1 MAAPPNKPDYP
12 TLNSTYCH
20 GNNTIISETITM
32 MSDKNFSCI
41 ISVFLSLIFF
51 LTIITVD
58 NLKGPVFFTAETIRV
73 DSLSDKRNAFAENA
87 NHRVNLDVVIQEK
100 QEKIIDLAVLDV
112 QSIEQRLPTL
122 NTVNTVQKKIQT
134 IHPVKKQID
143 NAELHCLALNNYFE
157 ARGESTTGQHAVA
170 NVVLNRVKHKG
181 FPDSICGVVKQ
192 GGKKLYR
199 CQFSWW
205 CDGLSDEPHDQ
216 TAWKLS
222 LKIASDIL
230 QKKHEDITS
239 GALWYHADYVS
250 PYWRTSMNEGPKIG
264 RHIFYSARKP
274 SKPSKTKTTET
285 T

>member
-1 MAAPPNKPDYP
+1 
-12 TLNSTYCH
+12 
-20 GNNTIISETITM
+20 M
-32 MSDKNFSCI
+32 MSDKYFSCI

-58 NLKGPVFFTAETIRV
+58 NLKGPVFFTAGTVRA
-73 DSLSDKRNAFAENA
+73 DSANAKRNAFAENA
-87 NHRVNLDVVIQEK
+87 NHRVSLNAVIQEK
-100 QEKIIDLAVLDV
+100 REKQEKFIDLAVIDV
-112 QSIEQRLPTL
+112 QSIEQHLPIL
-122 NTVNTVQKKIQT
+122 NTVITVQEKIQT
-134 IHPVKKQID
+134 KHPVKKQID

-170 NVVLNRVKHKG
+170 NVVLNRVNHKG

-250 PYWRTSMNEGPKIG
+250 PYWITSMNEGPKIG
-264 RHIFYSARKP
+264 KHIFYSARKS
-274 SKPSKTKTTET
+274 SKLSKTKTTKT